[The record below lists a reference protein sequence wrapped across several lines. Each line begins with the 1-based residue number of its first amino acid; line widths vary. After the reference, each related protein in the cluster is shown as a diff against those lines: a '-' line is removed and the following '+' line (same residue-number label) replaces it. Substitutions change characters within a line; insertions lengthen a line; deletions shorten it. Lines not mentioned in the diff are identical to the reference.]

1 MRRSKIQFR
10 FKQNKVQTYLIKEME
25 KLPIYDLI
33 INEADDETGVYL
45 VSFVDSPA
53 IEKDFVKLSDKKDEF
68 KFKVTE
74 KMKQYLTGPVL
85 VPDMLIYRM
94 SGRTPYYVRFSAQE
108 IEKIVRKFFRNG
120 FTHNTNQQHEIEL
133 DANYVFESWIVQDPE
148 NDKSKAM
155 GFSDIPAGTW
165 MMTYH
170 IPDQDFWNKEIMTG
184 NAKGFSI
191 EGFFDQVEMKMEKIL
206 ADGEHLLADGSLVV
220 VENNHIIDSISK
232 TQFKIQ
238 IEDKMKDKT
247 LLGKIKDL
255 IFKTNKM
262 KFAEHTLQDGR
273 KIFVDD
279 ETKEAFLIAEDG
291 TQSILADGEYTLV
304 DGTVINVLDGLFVD
318 GYSPV
323 TIVDSHISGPGIDS
337 LPITIEEKVL
347 VDERVISIDD
357 VTKAVT
363 YLKDG
368 VATALEDGEFEL
380 KDGSKIM
387 VKDGL
392 LVEVAVEDATE
403 EDMTETHEQMSKLID
418 QLNILFDKQKS
429 KIDVL
434 EEKLSKQ
441 GKAIAKLEKS
451 FEEFSKAPAGKE
463 VNFSKS
469 LEKSEEVNPKKK
481 NFIDFSKFDD
491 LDKIKF

>member
-1 MRRSKIQFR
+1 MRRSKIQFH

-155 GFSDIPAGTW
+155 GFNDIPAGTW

-170 IPDQDFWNKEIMTG
+170 IPDQEFWNKEIMTG
-184 NAKGFSI
+184 NARGFSI

-262 KFAEHTLQDGR
+262 KFMEHTLQDGR
-273 KIFVDD
+273 KIFVDH

-291 TQSILADGEYTLV
+291 TQSILADGEYALV
-304 DGTVINVLDGLFVD
+304 DGTVINVLGGV
-318 GYSPV
+318 V
-323 TIVDSHISGPGIDS
+323 IDK
-337 LPITIEEKVL
+337 PMDAAVEEKVL

-368 VATALEDGEFEL
+368 VETALEDGEFEL

-392 LVEVAVEDATE
+392 LVEVSVEDATE
-403 EDMTETHEQMSKLID
+403 EDMTETHEQMSKLMD

-481 NFIDFSKFDD
+481 NFIDFSK
-491 LDKIKF
+491 LDELNK

>member
-1 MRRSKIQFR
+1 MQRSKIQFR
-10 FKQNKVQTYLIKEME
+10 SKQNKVQTYLIKEME

-291 TQSILADGEYTLV
+291 TQSVLADGEYALV
-304 DGTVINVLDGLFVD
+304 DGTVINVLGGV
-318 GYSPV
+318 
-323 TIVDSHISGPGIDS
+323 IVDKPVEAAV
-337 LPITIEEKVL
+337 EEKVL
-347 VDERVISIDD
+347 IDERVISIDD

>member
-1 MRRSKIQFR
+1 MLRSKIQFR
-10 FKQNKVQTYLIKEME
+10 SKQNKVQTYLIKEME

-170 IPDQDFWNKEIMTG
+170 IPDEEFWNKEIMTG

-291 TQSILADGEYTLV
+291 TQSVLADGEYALV
-304 DGTVINVLDGLFVD
+304 DGTVINVLGGV
-318 GYSPV
+318 
-323 TIVDSHISGPGIDS
+323 IVDKPVEAAV
-337 LPITIEEKVL
+337 EEKVL
-347 VDERVISIDD
+347 IDERVISIDD

-368 VATALEDGEFEL
+368 VATPLEDGEFEL